1 VAHRQRNFPRQL
13 SGGEQQHRDRSR
25 SGQQSSVLL
34 ADEPTASLDG
44 NRSTQIMKLFR
55 GLADNQGVAVCVVT
69 HDHRWLDMFDVVLEL
84 EDGRAVVR
92 NEN

>member
-1 VAHRQRNFPRQL
+1 
-13 SGGEQQHRDRSR
+13 
-25 SGQQSSVLL
+25 
-34 ADEPTASLDG
+34 
-44 NRSTQIMKLFR
+44 MKLFR